1 MNNQHMRKNSPQHIQ
16 MSCPRCR
23 LPMKFRALQHV
34 DDPRRGGLEVEVFE
48 CSACGRLSAEAEAVA
63 KPAALH

>member
-1 MNNQHMRKNSPQHIQ
+1 MT
-16 MSCPRCR
+16 
-23 LPMKFRALQHV
+23 FRALQHV
-34 DDPRRGGLEVEVFE
+34 DDPRRGGVEVEVFE